1 MGSPGRKVAIG
12 GIALTLSL
20 ASGAVFA
27 GSLVNG
33 VGRGVA
39 RATKSRHVLLLDA
52 TGATTDQLYPGATG
66 DAVVRVKNPNPFPV
80 EVTHIE
86 AHGVITSDD
95 PDCSDLNGDPA
106 RATGVTLSAQSLSSD
121 NEVPARSEADI
132 TVRGAVGMNDESAN
146 ACQGVIFEIP
156 VTLTARSS

>member
-20 ASGAVFA
+20 ASAVVFA
-27 GSLVNG
+27 GNLVNG

-66 DAVVRVKNPNPFPV
+66 DAVVRVKNLNPFPV

-86 AHGVITSDD
+86 SSGVVTSDD
-95 PDCSDLNGDPA
+95 PDCSDLDGDPA
-106 RATGVTLSAQSLSSD
+106 QATGVTLTAQSLSSD
-121 NEVPARSEADI
+121 NKIPARSEADI
-132 TVRGAVGMNDESAN
+132 TIADAVGMNDQSAN
-146 ACQGVIFEIP
+146 ACQGVVFEIP